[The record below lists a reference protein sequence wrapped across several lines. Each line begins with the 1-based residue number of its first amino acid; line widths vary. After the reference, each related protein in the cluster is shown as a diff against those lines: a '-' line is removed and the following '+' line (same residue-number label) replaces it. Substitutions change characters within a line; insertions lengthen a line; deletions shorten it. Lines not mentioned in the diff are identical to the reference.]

1 MNQLTKFL
9 VNELVDGKSVT
20 AIYGGGFKPPT
31 KGHFDLVKT
40 ALKDFKDIDK
50 FIIYVGGGVRD
61 GIEQEQSMQVW
72 DIYKELLPS
81 KVQIEPSATPI
92 GDILRYA
99 KNHPDEKVYFVI
111 GYREGREDDLQDI
124 KNRTKGVEDKYP
136 NLEVRVIKTPAGD
149 MSGTNA
155 RKALQK
161 GDKEKFFTYLPTEIP
176 ANEKEDIYNIL
187 EPNIFKEG
195 SCGYDIDVKS
205 GRKLN
210 TPGGL
215 EESDPKVGTG
225 KKPKGS
231 GRRLY
236 TDEDPSDTVKVK
248 FSTKQDIIDT
258 LSKASFKSKSH
269 ARQSQ
274 IINLIHQRVRAA
286 YERAKDPDVKRR
298 LKTALDYA
306 EQRKEASKEK
316 TERLRKENVA
326 PNHTGK
332 AAPFGSG
339 YKELKEKN
347 GFGGQ
352 PRYRAIEKRGDK
364 YYYIQD
370 NPFAPGIRQEFGPYK
385 TKEAAKRKMGTFPP
399 SQNYRDITENT
410 IPSIDI
416 LEKIA
421 ELTNYMRQKG
431 YNIDPVPSIVLV
443 DDDVSNA
450 EKFLGKTAYYNP
462 INKSITLYTYGRHP
476 KDIVR
481 SFSHEMIHHIQ
492 NLEGRLGDVSTTNT
506 LEDDHINDLEKEA
519 NLKGTMTFRN
529 WTDSIEE
536 DGQKTSNKNMDDY
549 KKQNNPSGKVK
560 DPFGLNQYARELAQ
574 GLEEEIIGDKIKCD
588 NCGWTW
594 KIVDGGDDL
603 YICHKCNHD
612 NTPQSLN
619 ENILANII
627 AKLAAPLVNYVIGQA
642 IDGLFG
648 YIDDIK
654 NIVAPEPY
662 IKFLK
667 GLEKNDEFNKQFIE
681 LIVQRDKEKKTP
693 LGNEWR
699 ELITNLPAFKEA
711 FDKFAEEQDIEEVD
725 KNNLLFKI
733 SITMW
738 DTYLRAWK
746 KIHQTLKKRY
756 PDLTQDLREIQ
767 LTEGRYDKLTNEL
780 SSFAFELMK
789 DGYNVGRKVVDELF
803 VVGPADEEVDIVSDE
818 FEFDFVVQAVYTDD
832 VYSVNGGANAGY
844 IKKGKKKQE
853 IQPLL
858 TVRFEIPKNVDWQT
872 VSFDI
877 KDVIRHELEHLTQD
891 GANVKGVVTLDDP
904 RAQGDPRLVRPGKQ
918 MVDDEFLRDMIDANL
933 LPKSDYFKLEKEVDA
948 MLQGMYFKAKKSRK
962 PFLAVID
969 DYLDKQPV
977 NQKERKN
984 ILDLWAKRAKALSL
998 PSLSSDSVKET
1009 SYLHDTGV
1017 EKKDEE
1023 MRGKI
1028 GGKKP
1033 VIFCD
1038 MDGVLVDFDEGYKQ
1052 LTGVTTQ
1059 HADSQGKNEFWSL
1072 FRDSLKE
1079 KDIPER
1085 SYWANLDWMPDGKQ
1099 LWDYIKDYNPY
1110 VLTAPSVNFDIP
1122 FEERY
1127 KMENNESMPGNT
1139 EWVQRLPNMRKI
1151 YFRSAGRKADFAGP
1165 GKILIDDR
1173 KDTIDSWNANGGIG
1187 ILHTSAANT
1196 IKQLQELGL

>member
-1 MNQLTKFL
+1 MDQLTKFL
-9 VNELVDGKSVT
+9 VRELVDGQSVT

-40 ALKDFKDIDK
+40 ALKDLKDIDK
-50 FIIYVGGGVRD
+50 FLIYVGGGVRD
-61 GIEQEQSMQVW
+61 GIEQEQSLQVW

-81 KVQIEPSATPI
+81 KVQIEPSASPI

-99 KNHPDEKVYFVI
+99 KNHPDEKVYFVF
-111 GYREGREDDLQDI
+111 GYREGREDDLQDV
-124 KNRTKGVEDKYP
+124 KNRTKGVEEKYP
-136 NLEVRVIKTPAGD
+136 NIEVRVIKTPAGD

-176 ANEKEDIYNIL
+176 ADEKEDIYKIL

-195 SCGYDIDVKS
+195 SCGYDIDVKT

-215 EESDPKVGTG
+215 EENDPKTGTG

-286 YERAKDPDVKRR
+286 YERAKDPEVKKR

-316 TERLRKENVA
+316 TQRLKKENVA

-339 YKELKEKN
+339 YKPLK
-347 GFGGQ
+347 
-352 PRYRAIEKRGDK
+352 
-364 YYYIQD
+364 
-370 NPFAPGIRQEFGPYK
+370 
-385 TKEAAKRKMGTFPP
+385 
-399 SQNYRDITENT
+399 ENT

-421 ELTNYMRQKG
+421 ELTNYMREKG
-431 YNIDPVPSIVLV
+431 YNIDPVPSITII
-443 DDDVSNA
+443 DNDVKNA
-450 EKFLGKTAYYNP
+450 GEFLGKTAYYDP

-529 WTDSIEE
+529 WTDGLQE

-574 GLEEEIIGDKIKCD
+574 GLEEKEQ
-588 NCGWTW
+588 
-594 KIVDGGDDL
+594 V
-603 YICHKCNHD
+603 
-612 NTPQSLN
+612 N
-619 ENILANII
+619 ELAI
-627 AKLAAPLVNYVIGQA
+627 APLLIKGLIGIITTVGA
-642 IDGLFG
+642 GLIRGFGSIMVDRVIDGAILT
-648 YIDDIK
+648 YQDIK

-681 LIVQRDKEKKTP
+681 LTLSQRKPDAKVL
-693 LGNEWR
+693 LGSEW
-699 ELITNLPAFKEA
+699 ENAMTSLPAFVEA
-711 FDKFAEEQDIEEVD
+711 FDKFTAEENISGDAKRFLLARIQRSMREAYMSGWRDIHKV
-725 KNNLLFKI
+725 
-733 SITMW
+733 
-738 DTYLRAWK
+738 
-746 KIHQTLKKRY
+746 LKKKY
-756 PDLTQDLREIQ
+756 PELTKDLNEQQ
-767 LTEGRYDKLTNEL
+767 LNEGRYDKLANEL

-789 DGYNVGRKVVDELF
+789 DGYDVGRKVVDELF
-803 VVGPADEEVDIVSDE
+803 VVGPADEEVDFVSDE
-818 FEFDFVVQAVYTDD
+818 FEFDFVVQAKYTDD
-832 VYSVNGGANAGY
+832 TYKVDGGANAGWD
-844 IKKGKKKQE
+844 KKGKP

-858 TVRFEIPKNVDWQT
+858 TVRFEIPKNPDWQR
-872 VSFDI
+872 VSFDL
-877 KDVIRHELEHLTQD
+877 KDVVRHELEHLTQD
-891 GANVKGVVTLDDP
+891 GENVKGGTQSD
-904 RAQGDPRLVRPGKQ
+904 DPRLVRPSKQ
-918 MVDDEFLRDMIDANL
+918 MADDEFLRDMIDANL
-933 LPKSDYFKLEKEVDA
+933 LPKAEYFKLEKEVDA
-948 MLQGMYFKAKKSRK
+948 MLQGLYFKAKKSRK
-962 PFLAVID
+962 PFLEVID
-969 DYLDKQPV
+969 DYLDTQPI
-977 NQKERKN
+977 NQKERKE

-998 PSLSSDSVKET
+998 PPISSASVKET

-1023 MRGKI
+1023 MRGTI
-1028 GGKKP
+1028 EGRKP

-1052 LTGVTTQ
+1052 LTGVTTH
-1059 HADSQGKNEFWSL
+1059 HADSQGKDEFWKL
-1072 FRDSLKE
+1072 FRDGLKD
-1079 KDIPER
+1079 KDISER

-1099 LWDYIKDYNPY
+1099 LWDYIKEYNPY

-1127 KMENNESMPGNT
+1127 KMENNESMQGKT
-1139 EWVQRLPNMRKI
+1139 EWVQRLPNMKKI

-1165 GKILIDDR
+1165 NKILIDDR
-1173 KDTIDSWNANGGIG
+1173 KDTIDKWNANGGIG
-1187 ILHTSAANT
+1187 ILHTSTANT
-1196 IKQLQELGL
+1196 IKQLQDLGL

>member
-61 GIEQEQSMQVW
+61 GIEQEQSLQVW

-81 KVQIEPSATPI
+81 KVQIEPSSAPI

-99 KNHPDEKVYFVI
+99 KNHPDEKVYFII
-111 GYREGREDDLQDI
+111 GYREGREDDLQDVI
-124 KNRTKGVEDKYP
+124 SRTKGVEDKYP
-136 NLEVRVIKTPAGD
+136 NVEIRVIKTPAGD

-155 RKALQK
+155 RKALKK
-161 GDKEKFFTYLPTEIP
+161 GDKEKFFTFLPTEVP

-187 EPNIFKEG
+187 EPTVLKEG
-195 SCGYDIDVKS
+195 
-205 GRKLN
+205 
-210 TPGGL
+210 
-215 EESDPKVGTG
+215 DPKTGTG
-225 KKPKGS
+225 KKPKES
-231 GRRLY
+231 SRRLY

-258 LSKASFKSKSH
+258 LSKASFKSKPH

-316 TERLRKENVA
+316 TERLKKENVA
-326 PNHTGK
+326 PNHDGK
-332 AAPFGSG
+332 SAPFGSG
-339 YKELKEKN
+339 YKPLK
-347 GFGGQ
+347 
-352 PRYRAIEKRGDK
+352 
-364 YYYIQD
+364 
-370 NPFAPGIRQEFGPYK
+370 
-385 TKEAAKRKMGTFPP
+385 
-399 SQNYRDITENT
+399 ENT

-421 ELTNYMRQKG
+421 ELTNYMRGKG
-431 YNIDPVPSIVLV
+431 YNIDPVPSIELV
-443 DDDVSNA
+443 GDDVNNA
-450 EKFLGKTAYYNP
+450 EEFLGKTAYYDP

-481 SFSHEMIHHIQ
+481 SYAHEMIHHIQ
-492 NLEGRLGDVSTTNT
+492 NLDGRLGDVSTTNT

-529 WTDSIEE
+529 WTDSLQE
-536 DGQKTSNKNMDDY
+536 DGQKTSDKNMDDY
-549 KKQNNPSGKVK
+549 KRQNNPSGKVK

-574 GLEEEIIGDKIKCD
+574 GLEEKQ
-588 NCGWTW
+588 
-594 KIVDGGDDL
+594 V
-603 YICHKCNHD
+603 
-612 NTPQSLN
+612 N

-681 LIVQRDKEKKTP
+681 LIVQRDKEKNTP

-699 ELITNLPAFKEA
+699 ELTTNLPAFKEA
-711 FDKFAEEQDIEEVD
+711 FDKFAEEQGIEETD

-733 SITMW
+733 SKTMW

-756 PDLTQDLREIQ
+756 PDLTQDLRETQ

-789 DGYNVGRKVVDELF
+789 DGYDVGKKVVDELF

-818 FEFDFVVQAVYTDD
+818 FEFDFVIQAVYTDD
-832 VYSVNGGANAGY
+832 TYKVDGGANAGFDNE
-844 IKKGKKKQE
+844 KEE

-858 TVRFEIPKNVDWQT
+858 TVRFEIPKDIDWQT
-872 VSFDI
+872 VSFDL

-891 GANVKGVVTLDDP
+891 GANV
-904 RAQGDPRLVRPGKQ
+904 RPGKKIE
-918 MVDDEFLRDMIDANL
+918 DDKFIRDMINADL
-933 LPKSDYFKLEKEVDA
+933 LPKADYFKLEKEIDA
-948 MLQGMYFKAKKSRK
+948 MLQGLYFKAKKSRK
-962 PFLAVID
+962 PYLEVID
-969 DYLDKQPV
+969 DYLDKQPI
-977 NQKERKN
+977 NQEERKE
-984 ILDLWAKRAKALSL
+984 ILNLWAKRAKALGL
-998 PSLSSDSVKET
+998 PSLSSAYVKET

-1023 MRGKI
+1023 MRE
-1028 GGKKP
+1028 KKY

-1072 FRDSLKE
+1072 FRDSLKN
-1079 KDIPER
+1079 KDISER
-1085 SYWANLDWMPDGKQ
+1085 SYWANLDWMSDGKQ
-1099 LWDYIKDYNPY
+1099 LWDYIKEYNPY

-1127 KMENNESMPGNT
+1127 KIENNESMQGKT

-1151 YFRSAGRKADFAGP
+1151 YFRSAQRKADFAGP
-1165 GKILIDDR
+1165 NKILIDDR

-1187 ILHTSAANT
+1187 ILHTSTANT

>member
-50 FIIYVGGGVRD
+50 FIIYVGGGIRD
-61 GIEQEQSMQVW
+61 GIEQEQSLQVW

-81 KVQIEPSATPI
+81 KVQIEPSSAPI

-111 GYREGREDDLQDI
+111 GYREGREDDLEDI

-136 NLEVRVIKTPAGD
+136 NVEVRVIKTPAGD

-155 RKALQK
+155 RKALKK
-161 GDKEKFFTYLPTEIP
+161 GDKEEFFTFLPTEVP

-187 EPNIFKEG
+187 EPTVLKE
-195 SCGYDIDVKS
+195 
-205 GRKLN
+205 
-210 TPGGL
+210 TP
-215 EESDPKVGTG
+215 
-225 KKPKGS
+225 
-231 GRRLY
+231 
-236 TDEDPSDTVKVK
+236 
-248 FSTKQDIIDT
+248 
-258 LSKASFKSKSH
+258 
-269 ARQSQ
+269 
-274 IINLIHQRVRAA
+274 
-286 YERAKDPDVKRR
+286 
-298 LKTALDYA
+298 
-306 EQRKEASKEK
+306 
-316 TERLRKENVA
+316 
-326 PNHTGK
+326 GK
-332 AAPFGSG
+332 AAPYGSG
-339 YKELKEKN
+339 YKPLK
-347 GFGGQ
+347 
-352 PRYRAIEKRGDK
+352 
-364 YYYIQD
+364 
-370 NPFAPGIRQEFGPYK
+370 
-385 TKEAAKRKMGTFPP
+385 
-399 SQNYRDITENT
+399 ENT

-421 ELTNYMRQKG
+421 ELTNYMREKG
-431 YNIDPVPSIVLV
+431 YNIDPVPSIELV
-443 DDDVSNA
+443 GDDVDNA
-450 EKFLGKTAYYNP
+450 EKFLGKTAYYDP

-492 NLEGRLGDVSTTNT
+492 NLEDRLGDVSTTNT

-560 DPFGLNQYARELAQ
+560 DPFGLNQFARELAQ
-574 GLEEEIIGDKIKCD
+574 GLEE
-588 NCGWTW
+588 T
-594 KIVDGGDDL
+594 
-603 YICHKCNHD
+603 
-612 NTPQSLN
+612 
-619 ENILANII
+619 
-627 AKLAAPLVNYVIGQA
+627 
-642 IDGLFG
+642 
-648 YIDDIK
+648 
-654 NIVAPEPY
+654 
-662 IKFLK
+662 
-667 GLEKNDEFNKQFIE
+667 
-681 LIVQRDKEKKTP
+681 
-693 LGNEWR
+693 
-699 ELITNLPAFKEA
+699 
-711 FDKFAEEQDIEEVD
+711 
-725 KNNLLFKI
+725 
-733 SITMW
+733 
-738 DTYLRAWK
+738 
-746 KIHQTLKKRY
+746 
-756 PDLTQDLREIQ
+756 

-789 DGYNVGRKVVDELF
+789 DGYDVGKKVVDELF
-803 VVGPADEEVDIVSDE
+803 VVGPEDEDSDIISDE
-818 FEFDFVVQAVYTDD
+818 FEFDFVVQAIYTDD

-858 TVRFEIPKNVDWQT
+858 TVKFEIPKNVDWQT

-918 MVDDEFLRDMIDANL
+918 MADDEFLRDMIDADL

-969 DYLDKQPV
+969 DYFDKQPV
-977 NQKERKN
+977 NQEERKE
-984 ILDLWAKRAKALSL
+984 ILGLWAKRAKALGL
-998 PSLSSDSVKET
+998 PPLSSASVKET

-1023 MRGKI
+1023 MRE
-1028 GGKKP
+1028 KKY

-1059 HADSQGKNEFWSL
+1059 HADSQGKNEFWGL
-1072 FRDSLKE
+1072 FRDSLKN
-1079 KDIPER
+1079 KDISER
-1085 SYWANLDWMPDGKQ
+1085 SYWANLDWMSDGKQ
-1099 LWDYIKDYNPY
+1099 LWDYISPI
-1110 VLTAPSVNFDIP
+1110 THMF
-1122 FEERY
+1122 
-1127 KMENNESMPGNT
+1127 
-1139 EWVQRLPNMRKI
+1139 
-1151 YFRSAGRKADFAGP
+1151 
-1165 GKILIDDR
+1165 
-1173 KDTIDSWNANGGIG
+1173 
-1187 ILHTSAANT
+1187 
-1196 IKQLQELGL
+1196 

>member
-1 MNQLTKFL
+1 MDQLTKFL
-9 VNELVDGKSVT
+9 VSELVDGKSVT

-50 FIIYVGGGVRD
+50 FLIYVGGGVRD

-81 KVQIEPSATPI
+81 KVQIEPSTTPI

-161 GDKEKFFTYLPTEIP
+161 GDKEKFFTYMPTEIP

-316 TERLRKENVA
+316 TERLKKENVA
-326 PNHTGK
+326 PNHSGK

-339 YKELKEKN
+339 YKTVKERTASGN
-347 GFGGQ
+347 P
-352 PRYRAIEKRGDK
+352 PRYRAIEKRGNK

-450 EKFLGKTAYYNP
+450 EEFLGKTAYYDP

-529 WTDSIEE
+529 WTDSLQE

-560 DPFGLNQYARELAQ
+560 DPFGLNQYARELAL
-574 GLEEEIIGDKIKCD
+574 GLEETIIGDEIECD
-588 NCGWTW
+588 NCGWEW
-594 KIVDGGDDL
+594 KIVDGGNDL
-603 YICHKCNHD
+603 FICHKCGHD
-612 NTPQSLN
+612 NTPT
-619 ENILANII
+619 I
-627 AKLAAPLVNYVIGQA
+627 
-642 IDGLFG
+642 
-648 YIDDIK
+648 
-654 NIVAPEPY
+654 
-662 IKFLK
+662 
-667 GLEKNDEFNKQFIE
+667 
-681 LIVQRDKEKKTP
+681 
-693 LGNEWR
+693 
-699 ELITNLPAFKEA
+699 
-711 FDKFAEEQDIEEVD
+711 
-725 KNNLLFKI
+725 
-733 SITMW
+733 
-738 DTYLRAWK
+738 
-746 KIHQTLKKRY
+746 
-756 PDLTQDLREIQ
+756 
-767 LTEGRYDKLTNEL
+767 TEGRYDKLTNEL

-858 TVRFEIPKNVDWQT
+858 TVRFEIPKNVDWQI

-918 MVDDEFLRDMIDANL
+918 MADDEFLRDMIDADL

-969 DYLDKQPV
+969 DYFDKQPV
-977 NQKERKN
+977 NQEERKE
-984 ILDLWAKRAKALSL
+984 ILGLWAKRAKALGL
-998 PSLSSDSVKET
+998 PSLSSASVKET

-1052 LTGVTTQ
+1052 LTGVTTH
-1059 HADSQGKNEFWSL
+1059 HADSQGKDEFWRL

-1127 KMENNESMPGNT
+1127 KMENNESMQGKT

>member
-1 MNQLTKFL
+1 MDQLTKFL
-9 VNELVDGKSVT
+9 VRELVDGKSVT

-50 FIIYVGGGVRD
+50 FLIYVGGGIRD
-61 GIEQEQSMQVW
+61 GIEQEQSLQVW

-81 KVQIEPSATPI
+81 KVQIEPSASPI

-99 KNHPDEKVYFVI
+99 KNHPDEKVYFVL

-124 KNRTKGVEDKYP
+124 KNRTKGVEEKYP

-176 ANEKEDIYNIL
+176 ANEKEDIYKIL
-187 EPNIFKEG
+187 EPNVLKEG
-195 SCGYDIDVKS
+195 
-205 GRKLN
+205 
-210 TPGGL
+210 
-215 EESDPKVGTG
+215 DPKVGTG
-225 KKPKGS
+225 KKPEGS
-231 GRRLY
+231 SRRLY

-286 YERAKDPDVKRR
+286 YERAKDPEVKKR

-316 TERLRKENVA
+316 TQRLKKENVA

-339 YKELKEKN
+339 YKPLK
-347 GFGGQ
+347 
-352 PRYRAIEKRGDK
+352 
-364 YYYIQD
+364 
-370 NPFAPGIRQEFGPYK
+370 
-385 TKEAAKRKMGTFPP
+385 
-399 SQNYRDITENT
+399 ENT

-421 ELTNYMRQKG
+421 ELTLYMREKG
-431 YNIDPVPSIVLV
+431 YNIDPVPSISIV
-443 DDDVSNA
+443 DDDVENA
-450 EKFLGKTAYYNP
+450 GEFLGKTAYYDP

-529 WTDSIEE
+529 WTDSLQE
-536 DGQKTSNKNMDDY
+536 DGQKTSVKNMDDY
-549 KKQNNPSGKVK
+549 KKQNNPSGKIK

-574 GLEEEIIGDKIKCD
+574 GLEEEQ
-588 NCGWTW
+588 
-594 KIVDGGDDL
+594 V
-603 YICHKCNHD
+603 
-612 NTPQSLN
+612 N
-619 ENILANII
+619 ENVLANII
-627 AKLAAPLVNYVIGQA
+627 AKLAAPLINLVISRA

-681 LIVQRDKEKKTP
+681 LTLSQRRPGGTVL
-693 LGNEWR
+693 LGSALENA
-699 ELITNLPAFKEA
+699 ITSLPAFVEA
-711 FDKFAEEQDIEEVD
+711 FDKFTAEENISGDA
-725 KNNLLFKI
+725 KRFLLARIQRSMREAYMSGWRNIHKI
-733 SITMW
+733 
-738 DTYLRAWK
+738 
-746 KIHQTLKKRY
+746 LKKKY
-756 PDLTQDLREIQ
+756 PDLTQDLKETQ
-767 LTEGRYDKLTNEL
+767 LTEGRYDKFTNEL
-780 SSFAFELMK
+780 SRLAFELFK
-789 DGYNVGRKVVDELF
+789 DGYTVGKKVVDETF
-803 VVGPADEEVDIVSDE
+803 TVGPADEDPDIVSDD
-818 FEFDFVVQAVYTDD
+818 FEFDFYVQARYTDD
-832 VYSVNGGANAGY
+832 TYTVDGGANAGY
-844 IKKGKKKQE
+844 DDEGDE
-853 IQPLL
+853 ITPLL
-858 TVRFEIPKNVDWQT
+858 SVRFDIPKNPDWQR
-872 VSFDI
+872 VSFDL

-891 GANVKGVVTLDDP
+891 GANV
-904 RAQGDPRLVRPGKQ
+904 RPGKQ
-918 MVDDEFLRDMIDANL
+918 LPDDSLLRKMIDAEL
-933 LPKSDYFKLEKEVDA
+933 LPQSAYFKLEKEVDA
-948 MLQGMYFKAKKSRK
+948 MLQGLYLKAKKSK
-962 PFLAVID
+962 QPLLSVID
-969 DYLDKQPV
+969 DYLDKQPITPE
-977 NQKERKN
+977 ERDE
-984 ILDLWAKRAKALSL
+984 ILDLWAKRAKSLGL
-998 PSLSSDSVKET
+998 PSFKSAYVKET

-1023 MRGKI
+1023 MRE
-1028 GGKKP
+1028 KKY

-1038 MDGVLVDFDEGYKQ
+1038 MDGVLVDFDEGYKE

-1059 HADSQGKNEFWSL
+1059 HADSQGKDEFWKL
-1072 FRDSLKE
+1072 YRDSLKN
-1079 KDIPER
+1079 KDISER

-1099 LWDYIKDYNPY
+1099 LWDYIKEYNPY

-1127 KMENNESMPGNT
+1127 KIENNESMQGKT

-1151 YFRSAGRKADFAGP
+1151 YFRSAQRKADFAGP
-1165 GKILIDDR
+1165 NKILIDDR

-1187 ILHTSAANT
+1187 ILHTSTANT
-1196 IKQLQELGL
+1196 IKQLQDLGL